1 MLLTDLEEALG
12 RVKWDGVRLAGKV
25 YSLSYTDDSPSSK
38 GRKGDEEHDR
48 EIGRVFGGKRARVK
62 HKQK

>member
-1 MLLTDLEEALG
+1 MGWSKIG
-12 RVKWDGVRLAGKV
+12 REGVLIVIYRR
-25 YSLSYTDDSPSSK
+25 YNPSSK

-62 HKQK
+62 HKQKKIVRGRE